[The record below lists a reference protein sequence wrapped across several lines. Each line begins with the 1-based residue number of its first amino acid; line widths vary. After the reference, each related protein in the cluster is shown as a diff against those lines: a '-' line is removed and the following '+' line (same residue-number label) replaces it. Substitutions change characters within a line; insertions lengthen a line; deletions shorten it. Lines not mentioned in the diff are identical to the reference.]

1 MFAHKGG
8 RSLGA
13 KSPFEGVDVDRLGH
27 VRRRAVGR
35 DFCIMSYE
43 ELREH
48 KRKLQSSDALES
60 TIARSVRKASSNSEK
75 MPWERGDVLCP
86 APLFKPAFPRGRLI
100 LGRPEA
106 SSVGQPTGHEAK
118 VQPSSVLK
126 AVRGGLPKKPGPSW
140 EEKLTLNRRAA
151 LAKWEALVWK
161 NRDSFEVAR
170 NVLRDSSAGRR
181 ADLSQAL
188 VDCFAGKASA
198 TLHSRVGPL
207 LRYAHFMSREHSD
220 PFPMDEGKLYMFM
233 DRYCR
238 TAAATFA
245 RSFLETLNFSKHVLG
260 LDVPT
265 SGISQRVQGVAKACY
280 LDKRKLVQKPP
291 LLVSHVQALEDIL
304 LGASRAKF
312 SDYDRVCA
320 GFFCFAV
327 YARAR
332 YSDAQASASL
342 QLDVLETESSYGF
355 LEASVTRSKTS
366 YSLERKTR
374 YLPVVA
380 PVLGVRSEPW
390 GVVWHE
396 LLVKIGVTLREGW
409 PLLPVPMQ
417 GGGYQQAPISPEH
430 AGRLLRELLRR
441 ELGDAESISALGTH
455 SLKRTVLSWL
465 AKYGLPR
472 EVRAIL
478 GYHSSDCGTEIVY
491 ARDTL
496 SGPLRQMQE
505 VLEAVTFGR
514 FRPDATR
521 SGYFASE
528 KLARDREPQD
538 ELDSSS
544 CGSGDEEV
552 PDYAE
557 DELASDALARWE
569 PKEGLREQLLKCK
582 VYRHRSTRF
591 VHVVASEEEGD
602 RFRCGR
608 KISPVFVLLA
618 EPPEYLFPVCRQCC
632 PDQG

>member
-1 MFAHKGG
+1 MGG
-8 RSLGA
+8 
-13 KSPFEGVDVDRLGH
+13 PRLEE
-27 VRRRAVGR
+27 R
-35 DFCIMSYE
+35 D
-43 ELREH
+43 
-48 KRKLQSSDALES
+48 
-60 TIARSVRKASSNSEK
+60 N
-75 MPWERGDVLCP
+75 
-86 APLFKPAFPRGRLI
+86 
-100 LGRPEA
+100 
-106 SSVGQPTGHEAK
+106 
-118 VQPSSVLK
+118 
-126 AVRGGLPKKPGPSW
+126 
-140 EEKLTLNRRAA
+140 
-151 LAKWEALVWK
+151 
-161 NRDSFEVAR
+161 FEVAR
-170 NVLRDSSAGRR
+170 NVLRDSSSGRQ

-207 LRYAHFMSREHSD
+207 LRYVHFMSREHSD
-220 PFPMDEGKLYMFM
+220 PFPLDEGKLYMFM

-245 RSFLETLNFSKHVLG
+245 RSFLETLNFSKYVLG
-260 LDVPT
+260 LDVPAA
-265 SGISQRVQGVAKACY
+265 GISQRVQGVAKACY

-291 LLVSHVQALEDIL
+291 LLVSHVQALEDIV
-304 LGASRAKF
+304 LGVSKAKF

-342 QLDVLETESSYGF
+342 QLDVLESESSYGF

-374 YLPVVA
+374 YLPVIA
-380 PVLGVRSEPW
+380 PVLGVRSDAW
-390 GVVWHE
+390 GIVWHE
-396 LLVKIGVTLREGW
+396 LLLKLGVTLREGW
-409 PLLPVPMQ
+409 PLLPIPMQ
-417 GGGYQQAPISPEH
+417 GGGFQQAPVSPEH

-505 VLEAVTFGR
+505 VSEAVTFGR

-521 SGYFASE
+521 SGYFVSE
-528 KLARDREPQD
+528 KLARGREPQD

-544 CGSGDEEV
+544 CGSDDEEA

-632 PDQG
+632 PEQG